1 MTAADADT
9 PHNSMKSRT
18 RLRRLL
24 LTAAT
29 ICAVGLVFVTM
40 APSVLAPFSRP
51 QAAPE
56 LATAELR
63 TFPVLATASGVL
75 QLGNGTT
82 FLLRA
87 WFSQN
92 EDVLLASG
100 QAATVSVDAIPGLT
114 LPAKV
119 YSIETSPIQVDGV
132 SEYYAEIQLD
142 ATDPRLRNGQMGSV
156 NVTTATANSVLAVP
170 STALF
175 TGPNNQTQV
184 DVWSG
189 GQTYATTVQIGL
201 VGSTRTE
208 IKSGLQQGEQVL
220 LSPSGLIQLPAASPS
235 PT

>member
-29 ICAVGLVFVTM
+29 IFGVGLVFVTM

-56 LATAELR
+56 LSTAELR

-100 QAATVSVDAIPGLT
+100 QAATVSADAIPGLT
-114 LPAKV
+114 LNAKV
-119 YSIETSPIQVDGV
+119 YSIEPSVAPVGGV
-132 SEYYAEIQLD
+132 PGYYAEIALGQSD
-142 ATDPRLRNGQMGSV
+142 FRLRNGQTGSV
-156 NVTTATANSVLAVP
+156 NVTIASANNVLSVP

-175 TGPNNQTQV
+175 TGANNATQV
-184 DVWSG
+184 DVWASG
-189 GQTYATTVQIGL
+189 QANATTVQIGL
-201 VGSTRTE
+201 VGNNLTQ
-208 IKSGLQQGEQVL
+208 IASGLQAGDQVM
-220 LSPSGLIQLPAASPS
+220 LSPMGQTLPSSPS
-235 PT
+235 TT